1 MRRYELEDWAW
12 SMIESCF
19 PPLRTNGRHFHEH
32 RPIVNGIFWVLFSG
46 APWRDMPE
54 RYGPWQTAYRR
65 FRDWR
70 ADGTW
75 DRVLHRL
82 RLRADRRGLL
92 DYSRWNVDSTSIRSG
107 RPAAGAPKKDGRPAR
122 AL

>member
-12 SMIESCF
+12 ALIAGLF
-19 PPLRTNGRHFHEH
+19 GPLKTRGRYFHDH

-65 FRDWR
+65 FGRWR
-70 ADGTW
+70 RDGTW

-82 RLRADRRGLL
+82 RLRADRNGLL
-92 DYSRWNVDSTSIRSG
+92 DYARWNIDSTSIRSG
-107 RPAAGAPKKDGRPAR
+107 RPAAGAPKKDGRPA
-122 AL
+122 